1 MFVLDNVIVFN
12 SDPNLHF
19 VEAVALK
26 PPEVTIDMAMQQQ

>member
-1 MFVLDNVIVFN
+1 MFILVSVFGLN

-26 PPEVTIDMAMQQQ
+26 PPEVTIDMATQQQ